1 MSKCEPENPRTVG
14 RTDRD
19 RPGVGRKQ
27 QDLLGLAGM
36 PGGGERRGLSG
47 KHVGVAR
54 PAELPRARSRS
65 QRNGT

>member
-27 QDLLGLAGM
+27 KDLLGLVGM
-36 PGGGERRGLSG
+36 GGPSVR
-47 KHVGVAR
+47 
-54 PAELPRARSRS
+54 
-65 QRNGT
+65 